1 MVTAIWMMYIVMF
14 AKFIYLF
21 RKSEGALDSI
31 RCQLVTFFAI
41 VIGLL
46 TIRLIMHWFFF
57 AHDLTDTVVSFYQN
71 QDRTKIIFI
80 HLTQVF
86 IVIFE
91 SLFNVIVVYN
101 LIDNVRN

>member
-1 MVTAIWMMYIVMF
+1 MVTAIWLIYIVMF

-31 RCQLVTFFAI
+31 RCQLVTFFAT

-46 TIRLIMHWFFF
+46 TIRLGMHWFFF
-57 AHDLTDTVVSFYQN
+57 ANDLKDSMVSFYHN
-71 QDRTKIIFI
+71 QDSNRVFWIRVC
-80 HLTQVF
+80 QVF
-86 IVIFE
+86 IVIVE